1 MKNKEQCIGELLEEY
16 FGCDPAYYSKQE
28 VEEITRALEI
38 GFNFAEELSKPKWVT
53 VSEQTPPKNID
64 LLAKSPEGLV
74 HITNWREAYDIFT
87 VQTKDESSFDW
98 EWMQIPE

>member
-1 MKNKEQCIGELLEEY
+1 MKNIEEMLGEY

-38 GFNFAEELSKPKWVT
+38 GYDYGQSKWVA

-64 LLAKSPEGLV
+64 LLAKCPEG
-74 HITNWREAYDIFT
+74 HIHICNWREAYNIFT

-98 EWMQIPE
+98 QWMEIPK